1 MAEKESKPA
10 KKRNFWIKSLLGA
23 AVTFAAF
30 RTALAFYADS
40 LKKRMEKEEQE
51 NKENAYKTYN
61 ISMGGRE
68 INVEGK
74 FSGASI
80 KSFFSGVSLNLQN
93 AQIDSDVFLNVR
105 NVFGGVDIKVPKG
118 MNVHCDEKEI
128 LGGVVISVPEYEGE
142 EVHTIYIR
150 ANTILG
156 GICIRAEKG
165 DDGVVQDY
173 FEENTFNQYN
183 KDIL

>member
-1 MAEKESKPA
+1 MSEKESKPA
-10 KKRNFWIKSLLGA
+10 KKKSFWIKALLGT
-23 AVTFAAF
+23 AVMFAAF

-40 LKKRMEKEEQE
+40 LRKRMEKEEQA

-68 INVEGK
+68 INIEGK

-80 KSFFSGVSLNLQN
+80 KAFFSGVSLNLQN
-93 AQIDSDVFLNVR
+93 AQIDSDVFLDVR

-128 LGGVVISVPEYEGE
+128 FGGIVTSVPEYEGE
-142 EVHTIYIR
+142 EVHTIYIK
-150 ANTILG
+150 ANTVLG
-156 GICIRAEKG
+156 GICIRTEKG
-165 DDGVVQDY
+165 GDGVVEDY
-173 FEENTFNQYN
+173 FEENTFRQYN